1 MFSVNYLFFLPH
13 TLDFYPKISVYG
25 YETSVIQKKNV
36 PLQLNMAIRIEH
48 LTKTIGKQ
56 TILRDINLTIG
67 DGEVVGLLGP
77 NGAGKS
83 TLMKILTGLWDFNE
97 GEVTVYS
104 IYSRET
110 HRLPHEVA
118 QYVGY
123 LPENNPLYEDMYV
136 REYLQFMGE
145 MTMSQRTEVIDQIAE
160 EVGLLPEIHK
170 KIGQLSKGYRQRVG
184 LAQALIGNPQLLIL
198 DEPTT
203 GLDPNQL
210 EDIRG
215 LIKRLSIGRTII
227 LSTHIMQEVEAMCSR
242 VVILAKG
249 EIREDTTNVTN
260 LEQLFR
266 DKTK

>member
-1 MFSVNYLFFLPH
+1 MSGQLCADALRI
-13 TLDFYPKISVYG
+13 PKKRSIFA
-25 YETSVIQKKNV
+25 TD
-36 PLQLNMAIRIEH
+36 MAICVEH
-48 LTKTIGKQ
+48 LTKQIGKQ
-56 TILRDINLTIG
+56 TILRNINLQIG

-97 GEVTVYS
+97 GKVEVCGVAANN
-104 IYSRET
+104 
-110 HRLPHEVA
+110 RLPHAVS

-145 MTMSQRTEVIDQIAE
+145 IVKSSGYEFRLNAVEQIAE

-184 LAQALIGNPQLLIL
+184 LAQALMGNPQLLIL

-210 EDIRG
+210 EDIRS
-215 LIKRLSIGRTII
+215 LIKRLSVGRTII

-242 VVILAKG
+242 VIILAKG
-249 EIREDTTNVTN
+249 EIREDTTEVKD